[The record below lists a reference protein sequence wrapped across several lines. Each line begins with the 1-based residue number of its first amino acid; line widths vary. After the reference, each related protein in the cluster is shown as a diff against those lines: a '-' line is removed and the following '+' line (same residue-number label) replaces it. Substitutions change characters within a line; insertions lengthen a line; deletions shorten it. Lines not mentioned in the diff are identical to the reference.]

1 MTGNKFRRDRGAS
14 SAVRP
19 TFQMLKADDKE
30 GALLFC
36 LIAPCC
42 VVVVVVAAALVIMRV
57 PISSSLL
64 EPA

>member
-1 MTGNKFRRDRGAS
+1 M
-14 SAVRP
+14 RP

>member
-1 MTGNKFRRDRGAS
+1 
-14 SAVRP
+14 
-19 TFQMLKADDKE
+19 MLKADDKE
-30 GALLFC
+30 DALPFC

-42 VVVVVVAAALVIMRV
+42 VVVVVVAAAALVIMRV

>member
-1 MTGNKFRRDRGAS
+1 M
-14 SAVRP
+14 RP

-30 GALLFC
+30 DALPFC

-42 VVVVVVAAALVIMRV
+42 VVVVVVAAAALVIMRV

>member
-1 MTGNKFRRDRGAS
+1 M
-14 SAVRP
+14 RP

-42 VVVVVVAAALVIMRV
+42 VVVAAAALVIMRV

>member
-1 MTGNKFRRDRGAS
+1 M
-14 SAVRP
+14 RP

-30 GALLFC
+30 DALPFC

-42 VVVVVVAAALVIMRV
+42 VVVVVAAALVIMRV